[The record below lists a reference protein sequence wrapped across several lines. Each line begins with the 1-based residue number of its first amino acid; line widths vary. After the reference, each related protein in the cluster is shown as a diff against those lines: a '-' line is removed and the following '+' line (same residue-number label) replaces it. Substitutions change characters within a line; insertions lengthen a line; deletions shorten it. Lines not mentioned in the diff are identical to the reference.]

1 MKKNSKMAYKAYKTA
16 VEAVAAPSDQWRV
29 ACEVREELEAQLRRE
44 RESLLDYSD
53 EALSCLSF
61 LSSGDVAQYRSGSV
75 GGVAVMTYE
84 DYERFIKERTRI
96 PNYTISEGLK
106 VAPEDIRPAT
116 VFNVR
121 RCDTSLVAS
130 ERDNSTSESV
140 IEADGRRVSRIESS
154 DTTLTGSILRI
165 FDKYF
170 PGNTVVTPGRRYR
183 KRMSSAVA
191 GMAWVAI
198 FAIMLALPI
207 TLSVL
212 KSETSADMI
221 EMKDTLEE
229 LRDEIDNLGVELDSK
244 NDLRVIE
251 DIAVNEYGMISINE
265 STMHLLRLNDIDI
278 IESFENERDTGVV
291 PALLSALGI
300 RIGGE

>member
-1 MKKNSKMAYKAYKTA
+1 MKKNSKMKTQAYSSTF
-16 VEAVAAPSDQWRV
+16 EAIAQGDNEWRV
-29 ACEVREELEAQLRRE
+29 ACEVREELEEQLRRE
-44 RESLLDYSD
+44 RRSFLDYSE
-53 EALSCLSF
+53 EARACLSF
-61 LSSGDVAQYRSGSV
+61 LSSGDVAQYRSGNV
-75 GGVAVMTYE
+75 DGVAVMTYE

-96 PNYTISEGLK
+96 PNYRVSEGLK

-121 RCDTSLVAS
+121 RCDTALVSA
-130 ERDNSTSESV
+130 ERDNSANESV
-140 IEADGRRVSRIESS
+140 IEADGRRVSRVESS
-154 DTTLTGSILRI
+154 DTTLTGSILRL
-165 FDKYF
+165 FDKWF

-212 KSETSADMI
+212 KSEASADMI
-221 EMKDTLEE
+221 EMKDTLGE
-229 LRDEIDNLGVELDSK
+229 LREEIDDLGVELDSK

-278 IESFENERDTGVV
+278 IESYADEGDGGVV
-291 PALLSALGI
+291 PTLLSALGI
-300 RIGGE
+300 RISGE